1 MKEKI
6 NNQESV
12 IKAKGYSLWLMPTGE
27 VYEKLSSLIKSLA
40 KKYYAPIFDP
50 HITLIGEVMQSEDDV
65 LRRAEQLALKQNS
78 FQITLNSVDYQDY
91 YFRAL
96 FIRAEKTDLL
106 QLLHDRAKEMFGMKD
121 IPDYM
126 PHLSIMYG
134 NFPETVK
141 AQIIKNI
148 GRDQVAKFTVNSLHV
163 FKTDGEVNVW
173 RKIKEFPLL

>member
-96 FIRAEKTDLL
+96 FIRAEKTYQL
-106 QLLHDRAKEMFGMKD
+106 QALYDRAKEVFG
-121 IPDYM
+121 IQNISDYM
-126 PHLSIMYG
+126 PHLSLMYG
-134 NFPETVK
+134 NFPQAVK
-141 AQIIKNI
+141 DKIIENI
-148 GRDQVAKFTVNSLHV
+148 GRDQNMVFTVSAIHLL
-163 FKTDGEVNVW
+163 KTDGEVSAWHKV
-173 RKIKEFPLL
+173 KKFPLS